1 MLIFLSPLHKATR
14 QVSLWFEEQ
23 MADTDLSPQEGHVLS
38 YLNSYAPCPIS
49 ELVRVFGLKQSTLTS
64 LLDRLEER
72 DLITRAVNPE
82 DRRSFLIEVTREG
95 KALAQKLNRLTE
107 RLEQGL
113 RRRVNTKD
121 IEGFRMVMKA
131 IGDFTEV
138 EIRKR

>member
-14 QVSLWFEEQ
+14 QVSLWFGEQ
-23 MADTDLSPQEGHVLS
+23 MADMDLSPQEGHVLS
-38 YLNSYAPCPIS
+38 YLNAYAPCPIS

-72 DLITRAVNPE
+72 NLITRAVNPE
-82 DRRSFLIEVTREG
+82 DRRSFLIDVTRG
-95 KALAQKLNRLTE
+95 GRTVAQKLNRLTE

-131 IGDFTEV
+131 IGEFTQV